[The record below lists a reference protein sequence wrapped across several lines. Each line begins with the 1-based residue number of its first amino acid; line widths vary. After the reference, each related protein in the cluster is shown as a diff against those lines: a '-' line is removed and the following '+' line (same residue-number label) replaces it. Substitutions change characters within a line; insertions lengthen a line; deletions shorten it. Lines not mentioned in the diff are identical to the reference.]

1 MKIAE
6 LVSALEELGTIYRH
20 ASKSEPKPCIVQ
32 VLALL
37 KGSEHLQVSE
47 LRAAASGR
55 KPAGPKVPKA
65 APKPSKFVQEVH
77 LNRLLDTKTEAAFE
91 AALDEIKRAKP
102 TNDNLT
108 SLLAAYTGIPVKK
121 GRKKEDLYNALDRA
135 FKAELRQEARAEIS
149 RNILPI

>member
-20 ASKSEPKPCIVQ
+20 ASKSEPKPCIGQ

-37 KGSEHLQVSE
+37 KGHEHLQLSE
-47 LRAAASGR
+47 LRTAA
-55 KPAGPKVPKA
+55 VPKKTA
-65 APKPSKFVQEVH
+65 SPKAPKSAKASQFDHEIH
-77 LNRLLDTKTEAAFE
+77 LNRLLDAKTEAAFE
-91 AALDEIKRAKP
+91 AALDELKRAKP

-121 GRKKEDLYNALDRA
+121 GRKKEDLYNALQRT
-135 FKAELRQEARAEIS
+135 FKAELRHEARAEIS
-149 RNILPI
+149 RNTLPI

>member
-6 LVSALEELGTIYRH
+6 LASALEELGTVYRH
-20 ASKSEPKPCIVQ
+20 ASKNEPKPCITQ

-37 KGSEHLQVSE
+37 KGKEHLQVSE
-47 LRAAASGR
+47 LRTAALAKKTAS
-55 KPAGPKVPKA
+55 
-65 APKPSKFVQEVH
+65 PKPSKAAKASKFGQDIHV
-77 LNRLLDTKTEAAFE
+77 NRFLDAKTEAAFE
-91 AALDEIKRAKP
+91 AALDELKRAKP

-121 GRKKEDLYNALDRA
+121 GGKKEDLYNALQKA
-135 FKAELRQEARAEIS
+135 FKAELRHEARAEIS